1 MPNARRCIVRPAPSP
16 TLSDQQRN
24 HQIEKLRTRL
34 GHERASLAR
43 WQTRLKRAFT
53 TVEKHQKRISRIE
66 RQIAFLED

>member
-16 TLSDQQRN
+16 VLSNQQRD

-34 GHERASLAR
+34 SQERTSLAR

-53 TVEKHQKRISRIE
+53 TVEKHQKRIGRLE